1 MNQPPFKPA
10 GSFPPW
16 SFRRTAALLGRQLRR
31 RRQSFWRMPGH
42 RGLFCPWAHAVQPS
56 GASACPTNTIPV
68 SDSCPTSSTKGSSRE
83 GRLCGRAGNPTLI
96 PARNQ
101 WRKTT
106 SASQEGKARL
116 LLQQQF
122 SNLFIWFSI
131 KKGNLKSKRN
141 NKLISLQIIC
151 KGSKCIV
158 NVCLYP
164 TGNLMNFIDC
174 FCIAVCCATSSTEIV
189 AGLMLSLA
197 HSVIAPC
204 NLLPGK
210 VTEKERRGV
219 KNNTGGWGAKK
230 KEREKSDSI

>member
-1 MNQPPFKPA
+1 M
-10 GSFPPW
+10 GTCSSTIW
-16 SFRRTAALLGRQLRR
+16 GLGLPHKYHTGVRQLPHKHHKG
-31 RRQSFWRMPGH
+31 QQQ
-42 RGLFCPWAHAVQPS
+42 RGKALWKRPMA
-56 GASACPTNTIPV
+56 
-68 SDSCPTSSTKGSSRE
+68 
-83 GRLCGRAGNPTLI
+83 LRAGNPTLI
-96 PARNQ
+96 PARNR

>member
-1 MNQPPFKPA
+1 M
-10 GSFPPW
+10 GTCSLTVW
-16 SFRRTAALLGRQLRR
+16 GLGLPHKYHTGVRQLPHE
-31 RRQSFWRMPGH
+31 QH
-42 RGLFCPWAHAVQPS
+42 
-56 GASACPTNTIPV
+56 
-68 SDSCPTSSTKGSSRE
+68 KGQQQGGKALWKRPMA
-83 GRLCGRAGNPTLI
+83 LKAGNPAHACQKSMEENHQRL
-96 PARNQ
+96 PG
-101 WRKTT
+101 RKGQAPS
-106 SASQEGKARL
+106 SAAILEPFHL
-116 LLQQQF
+116 VLH
-122 SNLFIWFSI
+122 

-219 KNNTGGWGAKK
+219 KNNIGGWGAKK